1 MAHQSPRRAAA
12 APLATALLVLLT
24 GCTSGATT
32 PSDKA
37 GTTSSAVGSLTVKS
51 FRAHLELTD
60 GLLQAQPSGAAEL
73 TVTVRNEGSVPEHLA
88 QVSTAANGRSA
99 FQAGKGPENLLSTAG
114 VLIRPGESVTFGGD
128 GPRILF
134 PAPATPPAATAAT
147 TGGGASVDT
156 IMIFAVAGLVH
167 LPAKA
172 AA

>member
-1 MAHQSPRRAAA
+1 MALHSPRRAA

-24 GCTSGATT
+24 GCTSGATA
-32 PSDKA
+32 SGDQE
-37 GTTSSAVGSLTVKS
+37 GTTSAAVGSLTVKS
-51 FRAHLELTD
+51 VRAHLELTD
-60 GLLQAQPSGAAEL
+60 GTFLAQPSGAAEL

-88 QVSTAANGRSA
+88 QVSTAADGQSTFR
-99 FQAGKGPENLLSTAG
+99 AGKGPENLLSSAG

-134 PAPATPPAATAAT
+134 PAPATPPATA
-147 TGGGASVDT
+147 GGGPSVDT

-172 AA
+172 PA